1 MRERRGEGGV
11 TSLEIPPR
19 GGGRRG
25 GANRAILG
33 RFADTPLEPSGNAI
47 FCLTLHWQTVP
58 ASPLQ
63 SDLDDAVAMHFVIA
77 KNIKRGAIY
86 TLSLCSR
93 QRRTLYEIGRLL
105 G

>member
-1 MRERRGEGGV
+1 MSGGSDLARD
-11 TSLEIPPR
+11 TSARLQSHF
-19 GGGRRG
+19 GG
-25 GANRAILG
+25 
-33 RFADTPLEPSGNAI
+33 FADTQLEPSSNAI

-86 TLSLCSR
+86 PLSLCSR